1 MQPSSQNGRTLTYD
15 LHVHAYV
22 NFCAATHDHSL
33 TLILGVNA
41 GPRRSTLAQSF
52 MHAQL
57 QAGLPRFG
65 QSWPQ
70 LGDHDFLCAP
80 TKFCTAITKF
90 WVPTQSFARPRRASL
105 CATTHAHEVSCS
117 ATHTFELARSFMGA
131 HPCRVDVRSEAL
143 LGHPHENFARPCCGS
158 IGRPKT
164 TSLGLPN
171 MGPISRI
178 LGHHNIA
185 AGAPRHRTPTPTLLA
200 GSPRNLMGAQ
210 QSAVLGTHEVLW
222 KSTQFTCA
230 PTTFRGLSHTIR
242 GRA

>member
-1 MQPSSQNGRTLTYD
+1 
-15 LHVHAYV
+15 
-22 NFCAATHDHSL
+22 
-33 TLILGVNA
+33 
-41 GPRRSTLAQSF
+41 

-57 QAGLPRFG
+57 RVGLPRFG

-70 LGDHDFLCAP
+70 LGTHDFLCVP

-117 ATHTFELARSFMGA
+117 ATHTFGLARSFMGA

-143 LGHPHENFARPCCGS
+143 LGHPHEDFARPRCV
-158 IGRPKT
+158 IPGRPKT
-164 TSLGLPN
+164 TSLGRPN

-200 GSPRNLMGAQ
+200 GSPTKHYGRPTKCR
-210 QSAVLGTHEVLW
+210 LGYPRSFVEVHAIYMRSHNISW
-222 KSTQFTCA
+222 A
-230 PTTFRGLSHTIR
+230 FRGLSHTIC